1 MQSTEQLV
9 ELQEIAPGS
18 ARMWAELNG
27 KSGAPTVQDIPQ
39 REIATHLARLPAPAS
54 ILPS

>member
-1 MQSTEQLV
+1 MQSTEQLL